1 MVLVVGYAASRVLL
15 DVHSTWRAE
24 QGSWQEFLRR
34 NIVPV
39 GLLVV
44 AAIYSVLF
52 LVFMFPFP
60 FRPSNYIKN
69 FWLHLDKADALLTFL
84 HADWVVALLAL
95 VLLLRVG
102 RFVFAGQRL
111 EPMWD
116 SLAIAALA
124 YFAAIIEIGI
134 YADYYLAPVDL
145 IAVLYLGRLAA
156 LWVPQRFSW
165 RMAIVGTAYVCLV
178 VHTAALST
186 LTILDRKER
195 ILRES
200 ELASFLKNYKAESGK
215 ERVEVFFPKEDGG
228 DMAEISSYLLYK
240 GIRLAGQR
248 VILDGASPE
257 FVVAGPGNYPSGFCS
272 IYKPYLCKH
281 ENEPEV
287 GGLIVLL
294 PSDVIVPLPYERVR
308 KRDLEQAPKDAMPL
322 VSVESWP
329 EDSLTGRGL
338 RLISVLSG
346 RYQYPQPW
354 WQFHIFK
361 KGTMPRR

>member
-84 HADWVVALLAL
+84 HADWVAALLAV

-124 YFAAIIEIGI
+124 YFAAIIGVGI
-134 YADYYLAPVDL
+134 YTDYYLAPVDL

-156 LWVPQRFSW
+156 LWVLQRFSW

-215 ERVEVFFPKEDGG
+215 ERVEVFFPKKDGF

-248 VILDGASPE
+248 VILEGASQE
-257 FVVAGPGNYPSGFCS
+257 FVVAGPGNYPSGNCVN
-272 IYKPYLCKH
+272 YKPYLCKH
-281 ENEPEV
+281 ENEPEE
-287 GGLIVLL
+287 GALIVLL
-294 PSDVIVPLPYERVR
+294 PSDVVR
-308 KRDLEQAPKDAMPL
+308 KSDLEQAAKDTMPL

-338 RLISVLSG
+338 RLLYVLSTLHVG
-346 RYQYPQPW
+346 YHYPQPW